1 MEKTKYN
8 DHEKLK
14 FESFKHLETLT
25 KGKKHEQEL
34 YEKIT
39 CRIILT

>member
-8 DHEKLK
+8 DHKKLK

-25 KGKKHEQEL
+25 KGKNMSTNYMK
-34 YEKIT
+34 K
-39 CRIILT
+39 